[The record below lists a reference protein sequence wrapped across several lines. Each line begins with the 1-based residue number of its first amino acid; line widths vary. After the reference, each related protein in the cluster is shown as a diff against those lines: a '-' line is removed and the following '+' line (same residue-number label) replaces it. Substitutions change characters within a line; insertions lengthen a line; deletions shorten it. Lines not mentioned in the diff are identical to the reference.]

1 MSFYICSNC
10 GYGTASWM
18 GKCPDCGQWNTFVKK
33 QIENKRDK
41 EATSALRLTSFAKI
55 KPLRNNRKKTGIF
68 EFDRV
73 LGGGFILGEV
83 VLLTGEPGVGKS
95 TLLLQS
101 LQNLKTVYISGEEA
115 EGQIKDRADRLK
127 INLNNF
133 LFSDTLQ
140 VEGII

>member
-33 QIENKRDK
+33 QIENKSDK

-95 TLLLQS
+95 TLLLQ
-101 LQNLKTVYISGEEA
+101 
-115 EGQIKDRADRLK
+115 
-127 INLNNF
+127 
-133 LFSDTLQ
+133 
-140 VEGII
+140 